1 LLAVAT
7 SNPLLVS
14 VRDLIGKPGE
24 MREKHLTIA
33 APTHYGEAVAV
44 VPEGRDLDI
53 DLRLES
59 VHEGIFVS
67 GEVHT
72 TANAECVRCLEPLSV
87 PVDADFQELFAFS
100 GGDGYDYLVVDE
112 TIDLD
117 QVVRDQVVLQLPFQ
131 PVCSDDCAGLD
142 PETGEKRP
150 EGWEPPEINDIDPR
164 WAELEKLVS
173 NPHDDEADAS
183 K

>member
-1 LLAVAT
+1 MAT
-7 SNPLLVS
+7 SNLLLVS

-24 MREKHLTIA
+24 MREKHLDIA

-44 VPEGRDLDI
+44 VPEGRELGI

-72 TANAECVRCLEPLSV
+72 TAEAECVRCLEPLGV
-87 PVDADFQELFAFS
+87 PVVADFQELFAFS
-100 GGDGYDYLVVDE
+100 SGDGYDYLVVDE

-150 EGWEPPEINDIDPR
+150 EGWEPPKINDIDPR

>member
-1 LLAVAT
+1 MAT

-24 MREKHLTIA
+24 MREKHLDIA

-72 TANAECVRCLEPLSV
+72 TANAECVRCLESLSV

>member
-1 LLAVAT
+1 MAT
-7 SNPLLVS
+7 SNLLLVS

-24 MREKHLTIA
+24 MREKHLDIA

-44 VPEGRDLDI
+44 VPEGRELGI

-72 TANAECVRCLEPLSV
+72 TAEAECVRCLEPLSV
-87 PVDADFQELFAFS
+87 PVVADFQELFAFS
-100 GGDGYDYLVVDE
+100 SGDGYDYLVVDE

-131 PVCSDDCAGLD
+131 PVCFDDCSGLD